1 MRKPIDHLS
10 LHAYPGMVALV
21 TSKYKDTH
29 NIMAAGWHTVIGYAP
44 PIYGVSLR
52 KETYSYDLIMKSGA
66 FGINFVPANLAKLIQ
81 TVGTRSGRDIDK
93 FAEYNIEYD
102 NGMKLNV
109 PILKEA
115 YFAYECKVIETRTY
129 GSHDFVT
136 GEIHTIYQD
145 EEKFLQKDSA
155 ENMLPDLTQLE
166 IPLYL
171 GRSLYATLNSDVEQK
186 EYPLYLSK

>member
-1 MRKPIDHLS
+1 MRKPIDYLS

-21 TSKYKDTH
+21 TSKHKDKH
-29 NIMAAGWHTVIGYAP
+29 NIMAAGFHTAIGYAP

-52 KETYSYDLIMKSGA
+52 KETYSYDLIMESGV
-66 FGINFVPANLAKLIQ
+66 FGINFVPAHLAKLIQ
-81 TVGTRSGRDIDK
+81 TVGTRSGRHMDK
-93 FAEYNIEYD
+93 FSEYNIEYD
-102 NGMKLNV
+102 NGKKLNV

-115 YFAYECKVIETRTY
+115 YFAYECKVIEARTY

-136 GEIHTIYQD
+136 GEIQVIYQD
-145 EEKFLQKDSA
+145 EEKFSQSNSPQ
-155 ENMLPDLTQLE
+155 NMLPDLNQLE

-171 GRSLYATLNSDVEQK
+171 GRSLYATLNGDVEQK